1 MQSASINFRN
11 IYSGLTNHIIF
22 LRPVSLMLGVFW
34 TTIINVDDIE
44 STVTAALD
52 FVTFFF
58 AVTGLWWCCGAWITK
73 NRFWLLRM
81 ASLPLDAPALT
92 KLAAMFSTHSACS
105 TGLISSRSSV
115 FLELFIS
122 LRRHL
127 IALAGPSPE
136 RNRLDLFD
144 LSEEV
149 VVKGRLPSTT
159 LPPDCLHDL
168 SHSPPGLRL
177 QSRAKCAAN
186 VRQWCIFC

>member
-1 MQSASINFRN
+1 MVLGSPKMDFNF
-11 IYSGLTNHIIF
+11 F
-22 LRPVSLMLGVFW
+22 
-34 TTIINVDDIE
+34 
-44 STVTAALD
+44 
-52 FVTFFF
+52 
-58 AVTGLWWCCGAWITK
+58 
-73 NRFWLLRM
+73 RM

-105 TGLISSRSSV
+105 TGLISSRSS
-115 FLELFIS
+115 LFSVIL

-136 RNRLDLFD
+136 RKRLYLFD

-149 VVKGRLPSTT
+149 VAKGRLPSTT

-186 VRQWCIFC
+186 LRPLVHLLLVHFSYALE